1 MQQLEANQRQTQDIM
16 EALLN
21 LINDDDEGGAGDNA
35 GGKQAKGVTLP
46 TSVLIHLLICL
57 SYLSKERFS
66 DSIDQCN
73 FVDRI
78 SQFVE

>member
-1 MQQLEANQRQTQDIM
+1 M
-16 EALLN
+16 EALLS
-21 LINDDDEGGAGDNA
+21 LINDDDSV
-35 GGKQAKGVTLP
+35 GKQSQITLP

-66 DSIDQCN
+66 DSIEACN

-78 SQFVE
+78 SQFVESFS